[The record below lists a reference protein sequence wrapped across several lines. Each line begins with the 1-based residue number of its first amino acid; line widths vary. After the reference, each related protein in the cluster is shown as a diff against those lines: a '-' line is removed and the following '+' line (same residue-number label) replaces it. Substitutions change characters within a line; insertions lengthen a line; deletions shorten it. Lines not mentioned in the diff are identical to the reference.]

1 MAGASGK
8 KLDET
13 YKLAWLRGL
22 KTTYYLRTLGAT
34 HAEKSTVKA
43 GALNAV
49 PADGGLAAAVRS
61 RHAARNARAEEPKFC
76 AIDDPTCE
84 ACQ

>member
-1 MAGASGK
+1 M
-8 KLDET
+8 
-13 YKLAWLRGL
+13 
-22 KTTYYLRTLGAT
+22 KTTYYLRTMGAT

-43 GALNAV
+43 GQLNAV
-49 PADGGLAAAVRS
+49 PADGGLSAMPGASAAAVS
-61 RHAARNARAEEPKFC
+61 AAEQSAEPRYC